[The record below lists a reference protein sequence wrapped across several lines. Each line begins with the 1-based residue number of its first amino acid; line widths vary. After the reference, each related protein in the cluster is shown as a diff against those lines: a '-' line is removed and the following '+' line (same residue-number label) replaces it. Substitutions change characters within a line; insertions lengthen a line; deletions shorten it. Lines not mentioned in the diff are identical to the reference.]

1 MYVEILKR
9 DREQVS
15 PVQSAE
21 NTHVRPSCPTIADS
35 FQVVLGVHQS
45 LLTSISFN
53 LLRSVAGPVLD
64 LGLRSKV
71 AVVPASSKGIGLGV
85 AKVLATEGCKVV
97 ISSRDQDSI
106 SKARDAIVKETG
118 NRDVFSVKADLTV
131 KADIDLLVD
140 QSTSK
145 FGTID
150 ILAYNTGPP
159 KPGTF
164 ADLSGADWEQGV
176 RLLLMSAV
184 WLTKRVVPGMVKKK
198 CGRLI
203 YITSSTLRQP
213 VPNLVLSN
221 TVRLSLAGLSKS
233 LALEYASKGI
243 TSNGIMQGHI
253 LTDRQSQVAQDVS
266 SRTGKS
272 LDEAMKQMLQDVPA
286 GRYGLTEEVGY
297 LVAFLASEKASY
309 INGTMLAIDGGLIRS
324 VF

>member
-1 MYVEILKR
+1 ME
-9 DREQVS
+9 
-15 PVQSAE
+15 
-21 NTHVRPSCPTIADS
+21 
-35 FQVVLGVHQS
+35 
-45 LLTSISFN
+45 
-53 LLRSVAGPVLD
+53 
-64 LGLRSKV
+64 LGLKNKV
-71 AVVPASSKGIGLGV
+71 ALVPASSKGIGLGV
-85 AKVLATEGCKVV
+85 AKVLAAEGCKVV
-97 ISSRDQDSI
+97 ISSSNQDSI

-118 NRDVFSVKADLTV
+118 NNSVLALKADLTL
-131 KADIDLLVD
+131 KDDIDHLVELA
-140 QSTSK
+140 TSK

-164 ADLSGADWEQGV
+164 TDLGDADWERGV
-176 RLLLMSAV
+176 KLLLMSAV
-184 WLTKRVVPGMVKKK
+184 WLTKRVVPGMLQKKW
-198 CGRLI
+198 GRLI

-233 LALEYASKGI
+233 LALEYGSKGI

-253 LTDRQSQVAQDVS
+253 LTDRQRQVAQDVS

-272 LDEAMKQMLQDVPA
+272 LEDSMKQMLQDVPA

-297 LVAFLASEKASY
+297 LVAFLASEKAGY

>member
-21 NTHVRPSCPTIADS
+21 NIHVRPSWPTIADS
-35 FQVVLGVHQS
+35 FQVVPSVHQGF
-45 LLTSISFN
+45 LTSISFN
-53 LLRSVAGPVLD
+53 LLRSVEGPTLD

-71 AVVPASSKGIGLGV
+71 ALVPAASKGIGHGV

-106 SKARDAIVKETG
+106 SRARDAIVKETG
-118 NRDVFSVKADLTV
+118 NKDVYSVKADLAI

-140 QSTSK
+140 QAANK

-164 ADLSGADWEQGV
+164 ADLNDADWEQGV

-184 WLTKRVVPGMVKKK
+184 WLTRRIIPGMVQKKW
-198 CGRLI
+198 GRLI

-213 VPNLVLSN
+213 VPSLVLSN

-233 LALEYASKGI
+233 IALEYGSKGI

-253 LTDRQSQVAQDVS
+253 LTDRQREIAQDIS
-266 SRTGKS
+266 RRTGKS
-272 LDEAMKQMLQDVPA
+272 VDDAMRQALLDVPL
-286 GRYGLTEEVGY
+286 GRYGTPEEVGS
-297 LVAFLASEKASY
+297 LVAFLASDMASY
-309 INGTMLAIDGGLIRS
+309 INGAMIPIDGGMIRATL
-324 VF
+324 

>member
-1 MYVEILKR
+1 LE
-9 DREQVS
+9 
-15 PVQSAE
+15 
-21 NTHVRPSCPTIADS
+21 
-35 FQVVLGVHQS
+35 
-45 LLTSISFN
+45 
-53 LLRSVAGPVLD
+53 
-64 LGLRSKV
+64 LGLKDKV
-71 AVVPASSKGIGLGV
+71 ALVPASSKGIGLGV
-85 AKVLATEGCKVV
+85 AKILAAEGCKVV
-97 ISSRDQDSI
+97 VSSRNQDSI

-118 NRDVFSVKADLTV
+118 NKDVYSVQADLTV
-131 KADIDLLVD
+131 KADVDLLVD
-140 QSTSK
+140 QATSK
-145 FGTID
+145 FGTVD

-164 ADLSGADWEQGV
+164 ADLGDADWEQGV
-176 RLLLMSAV
+176 KLLLMSAV
-184 WLTKRVVPGMVKKK
+184 WLTKRVVPGMVQRKW
-198 CGRLI
+198 GRLI

-253 LTDRQSQVAQDVS
+253 LTDRQRQVAQDVS

-272 LDEAMKQMLQDVPA
+272 TDVAMKQMLQDVPA

>member
-1 MYVEILKR
+1 
-9 DREQVS
+9 
-15 PVQSAE
+15 
-21 NTHVRPSCPTIADS
+21 
-35 FQVVLGVHQS
+35 
-45 LLTSISFN
+45 
-53 LLRSVAGPVLD
+53 VAGPVLD

-71 AVVPASSKGIGLGV
+71 AVVPAASKGIGLGV

-118 NRDVFSVKADLTV
+118 NKDVYSVKADLTV
-131 KADIDLLVD
+131 KADVDLLVD
-140 QSTSK
+140 QATSK
-145 FGTID
+145 FGTVD

-164 ADLSGADWEQGV
+164 ADLNDADWEQGV

-184 WLTKRVVPGMVKKK
+184 WLTKRVIPGMVQKKR
-198 CGRLI
+198 GRLI
-203 YITSSTLRQP
+203 YTTSSTLRQP

-233 LALEYASKGI
+233 LALEYGSRGI

-253 LTDRQSQVAQDVS
+253 LTDRQS
-266 SRTGKS
+266 
-272 LDEAMKQMLQDVPA
+272 LDDAMKQMLQDVPA